1 MDMGTHIETII
12 LIFRSARVTIAYF
25 KVSQETI
32 KFILMRLD
40 EILNNSC
47 TLLSIYEQS
56 NVYTSKSKTR

>member
-1 MDMGTHIETII
+1 MDMGIHIETII
-12 LIFRSARVTIAYF
+12 LIFRSARVTLAYF

-40 EILNNSC
+40 EIASNSC
-47 TLLSIYEQS
+47 TLLAIYEQL

>member
-1 MDMGTHIETII
+1 MDMGTHIKTII
-12 LIFRSARVTIAYF
+12 LIFRSARVTLAYF

-40 EILNNSC
+40 EIASNSC
-47 TLLSIYEQS
+47 TLLAIYEQL

>member
-12 LIFRSARVTIAYF
+12 LIFRSARVTLAYF

-40 EILNNSC
+40 EIPSNSC
-47 TLLSIYEQS
+47 TLLGIYEQL
-56 NVYTSKSKTR
+56 NVCTSKSKTR